1 MLTMETSE
9 SAVEIYQ
16 LHVWIRQISPM
27 IWRRL
32 LVRSDSSI
40 EDFHHTLQIA
50 FGWSDE
56 HLNLFHI
63 HGQDYGV
70 YHDGGV
76 SFSKKPNLVK
86 LSDFIFRKNE
96 VFTYEYDF
104 GDCWEHTVRLEAQL
118 PLDKDKT
125 YPCCIDGQRQ
135 APTEDCGGPIAFMA
149 RRDEISMLEFEL
161 LQDIVESL
169 RIDDMVCIRARIEDI
184 SELQEWLDLDKFD
197 RLAVNHQL
205 KQFSANDPAWQLE

>member
-1 MLTMETSE
+1 MTMETSE

-16 LHVWIRQISPM
+16 FHVWIRQISPM

-50 FGWSDE
+50 FGWSDL

-63 HGQDYGV
+63 QGQDYGV
-70 YHDGGV
+70 YHDGGIR
-76 SFSKKPNLVK
+76 FFKNPKLVK
-86 LSDFIFRKNE
+86 LGDFKFRKNE
-96 VFTYEYDF
+96 RFTYEYDF
-104 GDCWEHTVRLEAQL
+104 GDCWEHSVRLEARL

-125 YPCCIDGQRQ
+125 YPRCIDGRRR
-135 APTEDCGGPIAFMA
+135 APPEDCGGPIAFMA
-149 RRDEISMLEFEL
+149 RREEIPMLEFEL
-161 LQDIVESL
+161 LQDIEESL
-169 RIDDMVCIRARIEDI
+169 RIHDMVGIRARIEDI

-205 KQFSANDPAWQLE
+205 KQFSANDPAWQLG